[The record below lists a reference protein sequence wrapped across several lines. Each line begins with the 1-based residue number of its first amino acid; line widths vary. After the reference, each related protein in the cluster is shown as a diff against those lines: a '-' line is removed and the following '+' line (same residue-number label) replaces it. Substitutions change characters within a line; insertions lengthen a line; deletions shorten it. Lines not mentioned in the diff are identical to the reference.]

1 MAIKPPSIGDFFEQV
16 QGMLGDGGLK
26 TEVDK
31 GVKSLAQSA
40 LGKLDM
46 VSRDEF
52 DNQAEILRRTRARVE
67 ELEQEVAALAA
78 ELESTS

>member
-1 MAIKPPSIGDFFEQV
+1 
-16 QGMLGDGGLK
+16 MLGDGGLK

-40 LGKLDM
+40 LGKLD
-46 VSRDEF
+46 VVNRDEF